1 MDLTAGV
8 SNALFSS
15 GLLPL
20 DIDERPMK
28 ENIYEELKPTQVII
42 EPMTPRMKSKINNQ
56 SSLITGKSSMK
67 KGVSEP
73 NLAKGKFF
81 SPRALFN
88 RFKRILP
95 LSLSKQSLND
105 PPPPPITTIESEDS
119 ESLSSENTDYLRL
132 SRLDHVSRV
141 KNVYDTL
148 SSGNHPT
155 TSLIHPRPLHTFYD
169 YVVHLLPEQELGY
182 FANGTGCLSSS
193 NFSHSIASSSSSSSN
208 SIRFKY
214 PPDANDEPTLKYFC
228 FPDQHDSNNNHHYPH
243 QSNLVY
249 PLNKK
254 SKPEYFRFTLTDMSG
269 ARQHGYCSRFIH
281 KGVLNALCL
290 ISPCDM
296 KDLYEKILSTAT
308 ELFLSY
314 KDDDARKFLKEIYPH
329 RLPNRGDTI
338 HIHTSTVGLYT
349 LKCEYD
355 RRKQLIDVHT
365 LLRLSTGKRFAMQN
379 QCYSMI
385 VHLDTIIKIF
395 SSILYEQKLIFI
407 GNELGPLTRLIN
419 TFITLLYPFT
429 WPHTYIPILPALML
443 DVIQAPTPYIIG
455 LLRSCEIYLSDHDD
469 MSSQD
474 TSDIVIVDIDYDRIR
489 SINDYLSS
497 EFTRPGSID
506 DLSTSFQILPKMFK
520 LELKQEIAFLRKNQ
534 STLSIDECQQ
544 RLQTIF
550 LSIFVQSCY
559 NYREHLGT
567 TFDIEHFIQSKHQTI
582 ELFLEWFT
590 RTQIF
595 QLFVRQRESDLYS
608 SQKQQ
613 LAVTF
618 DLACEKYRRTLKHQP
633 TQRQTA
639 KSVKRKAAIRAIQR
653 L

>member
-20 DIDERPMK
+20 DIDERPVK
-28 ENIYEELKPTQVII
+28 ENIYEELKPPHAII
-42 EPMTPRMKSKINNQ
+42 EPMTPRMKSKINHP
-56 SSLITGKSSMK
+56 SLVNVKSSMK

-81 SPRALFN
+81 SPRALFD

-105 PPPPPITTIESEDS
+105 SSHAITIESEDS
-119 ESLSSENTDYLRL
+119 ESFSSENTDHLRL

-155 TSLIHPRPLHTFYD
+155 NVSHSQPLHTFYD

-193 NFSHSIASSSSSSSN
+193 NFSQLNSSSSSN

-214 PPDANDEPTLKYFC
+214 PLDAIEESSLKYFC
-228 FPDQHDSNNNHHYPH
+228 FPDQHDSNNNHHY
-243 QSNLVY
+243 QSNLS
-249 PLNKK
+249 LNKK

-281 KGVLNALCL
+281 KGILNALCL

-296 KDLYEKILSTAT
+296 MDLYEKILSTAT

-314 KDDDARKFLKEIYPH
+314 KDEEARKFLKEIYPH

-355 RRKQLIDVHT
+355 RRKQLIDVQT
-365 LLRLSTGKRFAMQN
+365 LLRLSTG
-379 QCYSMI
+379 
-385 VHLDTIIKIF
+385 
-395 SSILYEQKLIFI
+395 
-407 GNELGPLTRLIN
+407 
-419 TFITLLYPFT
+419 
-429 WPHTYIPILPALML
+429 
-443 DVIQAPTPYIIG
+443 
-455 LLRSCEIYLSDHDD
+455 
-469 MSSQD
+469 
-474 TSDIVIVDIDYDRIR
+474 
-489 SINDYLSS
+489 
-497 EFTRPGSID
+497 
-506 DLSTSFQILPKMFK
+506 
-520 LELKQEIAFLRKNQ
+520 
-534 STLSIDECQQ
+534 
-544 RLQTIF
+544 
-550 LSIFVQSCY
+550 
-559 NYREHLGT
+559 
-567 TFDIEHFIQSKHQTI
+567 
-582 ELFLEWFT
+582 
-590 RTQIF
+590 
-595 QLFVRQRESDLYS
+595 
-608 SQKQQ
+608 
-613 LAVTF
+613 
-618 DLACEKYRRTLKHQP
+618 RRTSSFFSPL
-633 TQRQTA
+633 RW
-639 KSVKRKAAIRAIQR
+639 I
-653 L
+653 